1 MSPAPVNTVIRRV
14 YAHSALQSIVE
25 GAGGLFVVGFFVK
38 QGLSYPLALASFAAI
53 LLSRFIL
60 RGAIL
65 PLALRIG
72 LRNVLLLGIAI
83 RVPSFVLLPWV
94 QGLDATLIAYILLS
108 GLGSVLYWTGYHA
121 FMSAVGSEGA
131 LGRQVSVQQAVT
143 AIVGIIAP
151 AAGGILL
158 VRAGPQAAFLAV
170 ATLQA
175 CTALPLL
182 GAPNPPVE
190 HEAAP
195 DRQLLRFARRLY
207 LAEGVQA
214 GCAVVI
220 WNLALFAALGEHFD
234 SFGGALAL
242 AGIGAA
248 AGSLLIGRLID
259 RGHGKHSLTLAYGLS
274 AAAIVVKAIAYAH
287 PWAAIVATALGALV
301 TPMTA
306 TAMLSPLY
314 AMAQRSNCVLRF
326 SMATEGGWDMGCA
339 GACLITAA
347 MLAHGSSFRLPILLG
362 LAGVATIA
370 TMLARWYAREAAGP
384 A

>member
-1 MSPAPVNTVIRRV
+1 MSPTQPNTAIRRV

-25 GAGGLFVVGFFVK
+25 GAGGLFVVGFFVR
-38 QGLSYPLALASFAAI
+38 QGLSYPMALASFAAV
-53 LLSRFIL
+53 LLSRYAM

-65 PLALRIG
+65 PLALKIG
-72 LRNVLLLGIAI
+72 LRNVLLLGIAV
-83 RVPSFVLLPWV
+83 RALSFAMLPWV
-94 QGLDATLIAYILLS
+94 DGLDGMLIAYILLS

-143 AIVGIIAP
+143 AIVGIVAP
-151 AAGGILL
+151 IAGGLLL
-158 VRAGPQAAFLAV
+158 VRAGPFAAFLTV
-170 ATLQA
+170 AALQA
-175 CTALPLL
+175 SAALPLL
-182 GAPNPPVE
+182 GAPNPMVGPTSE
-190 HEAAP
+190 P
-195 DRQLLRFARRLY
+195 DPALLGFARKLY
-207 LAEGVQA
+207 FAEGVQA

-259 RGHGKHSLTLAYGLS
+259 GGRGHHSLTLAYGLS
-274 AAAIVVKAIAYAH
+274 AATIAIKALAYAH
-287 PWAAIVATALGALV
+287 PWAAIGATALGALV

-314 AMAQRSNCVLRF
+314 AMAQRSSCVLRF
-326 SMATEGGWDMGCA
+326 NMTTEGGWDLGCA
-339 GACLITAA
+339 GACLATAA
-347 MLAHGSSFRLPILLG
+347 MLHGGSSFRVPILLG
-362 LAGVATIA
+362 LVGVATIA
-370 TMLARWYAREAAGP
+370 AMLARWYAREQTSA
-384 A
+384 

>member
-1 MSPAPVNTVIRRV
+1 MATQPANTAIRRV
-14 YAHSALQSIVE
+14 YFHSALQSIVE

-38 QGLSYPLALASFAAI
+38 HGLSYPFALASFAAV
-53 LLSRFIL
+53 LLSRYAL
-60 RGAIL
+60 RGIIL

-72 LRNVLLLGIAI
+72 LRNVLLWGVAV
-83 RVPSFVLLPWV
+83 RAASFAMLPWV
-94 QGLDATLIAYILLS
+94 AGLDATLIGYILLS

-143 AIVGIIAP
+143 AIVGIVAP
-151 AAGGILL
+151 AAGGFLL
-158 VRAGPQAAFLAV
+158 VSAGPLAAFMAV
-170 ATLQA
+170 SALQA
-175 CTALPLL
+175 LAALPLI
-182 GAPNPPVE
+182 GAPNPAVAQ
-190 HEAAP
+190 EAEP
-195 DRQLLRFARRLY
+195 DRTLLRFARRLY

-214 GCAVVI
+214 GSAAVV
-220 WNLALFAALGEHFD
+220 WSLALFAALGEHFD

-248 AGSLLIGRLID
+248 LGSLVIGRMID
-259 RGHGKHSLTLAYGLS
+259 SGRGHHSLSLAYGLS
-274 AAAIVVKAIAYAH
+274 AATIAIKALAYGH
-287 PWAAIVATALGALV
+287 PLAAIVATALGALV

-314 AMAQRSNCVLRF
+314 TMAQRSNCVLRF
-326 SMATEGGWDMGCA
+326 NMTTEGGWDLGCA
-339 GACLITAA
+339 GVCLITAA
-347 MLAHGSSFRLPILLG
+347 LLQAGFSFRLPILLG

-370 TMLARWYAREAAGP
+370 AMLARWYASEAESA

>member
-1 MSPAPVNTVIRRV
+1 MPPSPLNTTIRRV

-25 GAGGLFVVGFFVK
+25 GGGGLFVVGFFVR
-38 QGLSYPLALASFAAI
+38 QGLSYPLALASFAAV
-53 LLSRFIL
+53 LLSRFGL

-72 LRNVLLLGIAI
+72 LRNVLLLGIAV
-83 RVPSFVLLPWV
+83 RALSFAMLPWV
-94 QGLDATLIAYILLS
+94 TGLDATLIGYILLS

-143 AIVGIIAP
+143 AIVGIVAP
-151 AAGGILL
+151 ILGGFLL
-158 VRAGPQAAFLAV
+158 VSAGPMLAFMAVAALQAAA
-170 ATLQA
+170 
-175 CTALPLL
+175 ALPLL
-182 GAPNPPVE
+182 GAPNPPVD
-190 HEAAP
+190 HTSQP
-195 DRQLLRFARRLY
+195 DSALLGFARKLY
-207 LAEGVQA
+207 FAEGVQA

-234 SFGGALAL
+234 SFGGALAV

-248 AGSLLIGRLID
+248 AGSLLIGKMID
-259 RGHGKHSLTLAYGLS
+259 GGRGHHSLTLAYGLS
-274 AAAIVVKAIAYAH
+274 AATIAIKALAYAH
-287 PWAAIVATALGALV
+287 PWAAIAATALGALV

-326 SMATEGGWDMGCA
+326 NMATEGGWDLGCA
-339 GACLITAA
+339 GACLVTAA
-347 MLAHGSSFRLPILLG
+347 MLAGGFSFRLPILLG
-362 LAGVATIA
+362 LASVATIA
-370 TMLARWYAREAAGP
+370 AMLARWYATEQAA

>member
-1 MSPAPVNTVIRRV
+1 MPPSPLNTTIRRV

-25 GAGGLFVVGFFVK
+25 GAGGLFVVGFFVR
-38 QGLSYPLALASFAAI
+38 QGLSYPLALASFAAV
-53 LLSRFIL
+53 LLSRFGL

-72 LRNVLLLGIAI
+72 LRNVLLLGIAV
-83 RVPSFVLLPWV
+83 RALSFAMLPWV
-94 QGLDATLIAYILLS
+94 TGLDATLIGYILLS

-143 AIVGIIAP
+143 AIVGIVAP
-151 AAGGILL
+151 ILGGFLL
-158 VRAGPQAAFLAV
+158 VSAGPMLAFMAVAALQAAA
-170 ATLQA
+170 
-175 CTALPLL
+175 ALPLL
-182 GAPNPPVE
+182 GAPNPPVD
-190 HEAAP
+190 HTSQP
-195 DRQLLRFARRLY
+195 DSALLGFARKLY
-207 LAEGVQA
+207 FAEGVQA

-234 SFGGALAL
+234 SFGGALAV

-248 AGSLLIGRLID
+248 AGSLLIGKMID
-259 RGHGKHSLTLAYGLS
+259 GGRGHHSLTLAYGLS
-274 AAAIVVKAIAYAH
+274 AATIAIKALAYAH
-287 PWAAIVATALGALV
+287 PWAAIAATALGALV

-326 SMATEGGWDMGCA
+326 NMATEGGWDLGCA
-339 GACLITAA
+339 GACLVTAA
-347 MLAHGSSFRLPILLG
+347 MLAGGFSFRLPILLG
-362 LAGVATIA
+362 LASVATIA
-370 TMLARWYAREAAGP
+370 AMLARWYATEQAA

>member
-1 MSPAPVNTVIRRV
+1 MPAASANTVIRRV
-14 YAHSALQSIVE
+14 YAHAALQSIVE

-38 QGLSYPLALASFAAI
+38 QGLSYPLALISFAGV
-53 LLSRFIL
+53 LLSRFAL

-83 RVPSFVLLPWV
+83 RVPSFVMLPWID
-94 QGLDATLIAYILLS
+94 GLDAKLIVYILLS
-108 GLGSVLYWTGYHA
+108 GLGSVLYWTSYHA

-143 AIVGIIAP
+143 AIVGIVAP

-158 VRAGPQAAFLAV
+158 VRAGPLAAFLAV
-170 ATLQA
+170 AGLQA

-182 GAPNPPVE
+182 GAPNPKVD
-190 HEAAP
+190 HKAAP
-195 DRQLLRFARRLY
+195 DPGLLRFARRLY

-259 RGHGKHSLTLAYGLS
+259 RGQGHHSLTLAYGLS
-274 AAAIVVKAIAYAH
+274 ATAIVIKAIAYAH
-287 PWAAIVATALGALV
+287 PWAAVAATALGALV

-347 MLAHGSSFRLPILLG
+347 MLAAGSSFRLPILLG
-362 LAGVATIA
+362 LAGVAVIA
-370 TMLARWYAREAAGP
+370 AMLARWYAREAA
-384 A
+384 